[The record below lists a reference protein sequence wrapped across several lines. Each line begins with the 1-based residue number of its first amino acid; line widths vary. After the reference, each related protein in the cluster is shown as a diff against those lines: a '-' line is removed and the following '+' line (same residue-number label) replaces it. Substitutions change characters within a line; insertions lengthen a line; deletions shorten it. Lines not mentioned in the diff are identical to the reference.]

1 MQAGA
6 LPSCAYKHA
15 MRKVHSDHARPISA
29 VQRNGQIASS
39 TTKIEYASLPVEK
52 NRPKKPCSAGAP
64 EAIELQRQEMVQQ
77 VVAWRNLC
85 KHLPHFFRS
94 IGFGN
99 GALRA
104 RSFHRRGGLSLRH
117 GALAKACCSR

>member
-6 LPSCAYKHA
+6 FPSCAYKHA
-15 MRKVHSDHARPISA
+15 VRKVHSDHARPISA

-39 TTKIEYASLPVEK
+39 TTKIEHKRFAVKK
-52 NRPKKPCSAGAP
+52 NRPQMLCSEGAP

-77 VVAWRNLC
+77 VVARRNLR
-85 KHLPHFFRS
+85 KHLPHSLGS

-99 GALRA
+99 GDLSA
-104 RSFHRRGGLSLRH
+104 RSL
-117 GALAKACCSR
+117 

>member
-15 MRKVHSDHARPISA
+15 VRKVHADHARPVSA
-29 VQRNGQIASS
+29 IQNNRQVSRS

-52 NRPKKPCSAGAP
+52 NPPKQLCSAGAP

-77 VVAWRNLC
+77 VVAWRNLS
-85 KHLPHFFRS
+85 KHLPHFFGS

-99 GALRA
+99 GAFRA
-104 RSFHRRGGLSLRH
+104 RSLDRRGGLSH
-117 GALAKACCSR
+117 GALAKVCCSR